1 MTRFL
6 PDTSVM
12 VAAVCSWHEHHH
24 RATGELERR
33 LRRGDTLILAAPAL
47 VEAYSV
53 LTRLPAPHRLSPTD
67 AATVLEMN
75 FLTGSRMIALERR
88 NYRGLLKEAA
98 FQNVSGGRV
107 YDWVIAACARKAKV
121 SVLLTLNVRDFLL
134 FSLGQIEVKVPDE
147 AAS

>member
-12 VAAVCSWHEHHH
+12 IAAICSWHEHHH
-24 RATGELERR
+24 RATEELERR

-67 AATVLEMN
+67 AATILQVN
-75 FLTGSRMIALERR
+75 FLTGTRIVALEGKD
-88 NYRGLLKEAA
+88 YRGLLKQASL
-98 FQNVSGGRV
+98 QDVSGGRM
-107 YDWVIAACARKAKV
+107 YDWVIAVCARKARV

-134 FSLGQIEVKVPDE
+134 FSLGQIEVRVPGK
-147 AAS
+147 AGS